1 MKLITQFKNWIL
13 SITGHK
19 NSPVYTVFICIII
32 ILMLITSGYSQQVEK
47 LETRLESQKNIID
60 KIYKDTGY
68 KHVDSLYMEIM
79 DLGHQLDSMHLRYD

>member
-32 ILMLITSGYSQQVEK
+32 ILWIVATGYNKQVKELENKLLTQQN
-47 LETRLESQKNIID
+47 LID
-60 KIYKDTGY
+60 KIYHDTGY
-68 KHVDSLYMEIM
+68 KHVDSLYMEITY
-79 DLGHQLDSMHLRYD
+79 LGGQLDSMHLRYD